1 MFLSEVLLPP
11 GVTDYEVHQ
20 HLYCQ
25 FDRDDR
31 GFLYRRE
38 GDNIKMLSVERPK
51 RHCRK
56 LNVMNI
62 PVMIPTP
69 FTADIIITRCKFIR
83 GTKGQRYDVRDHHE
97 RRQWL
102 RRQLQEAADVP
113 FVRFHDRMIT
123 IKGGTRRLVASCT
136 GTLVIRDRYA
146 FARILQ
152 SGIGR
157 GKAFGCGL
165 IWIPEVMG

>member
-25 FDRDDR
+25 FDRDER
-31 GFLYRRE
+31 GYLYRRE
-38 GDNIKMLSVERPK
+38 GDKVRMLSVERPK
-51 RHCRK
+51 RNNRE
-56 LNVMNI
+56 LDVMTL
-62 PVMIPTP
+62 PVMVPMP
-69 FTADIIITRCKFIR
+69 FTADLIITRARFER
-83 GTKGQRYDVRDHHE
+83 GKTGARYDVRDHE
-97 RRQWL
+97 QRREWL
-102 RRQLQEAADVP
+102 RRQLQDVADVP
-113 FVRFHDRMIT
+113 FARFRDRMIT

-152 SGIGR
+152 TGIGR

-165 IWIPEVMG
+165 IWMPEVME